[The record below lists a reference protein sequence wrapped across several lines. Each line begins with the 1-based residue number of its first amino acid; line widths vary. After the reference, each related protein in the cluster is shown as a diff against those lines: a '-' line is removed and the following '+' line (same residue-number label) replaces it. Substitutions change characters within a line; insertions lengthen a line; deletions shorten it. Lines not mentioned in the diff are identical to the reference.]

1 MGSCASF
8 PSENQSRS
16 EETFVSNDSFECAL
30 YATYGRRP
38 RMEDNH
44 TIALSLPNHPAYS
57 VFGVFDGFNGDDA
70 STYFSTNLVDTLN
83 KVDDL
88 RDNDA
93 IIQAIGEMDTNFLLS
108 PDHNTNAGCTFVF
121 ALVDQLDPEIS
132 ESSRLLNISHSNHS
146 NSSSET
152 SIAHS
157 SISERKTADD
167 FSTVLGGEHGFRV
180 RVFWAGD
187 SRAVLM
193 SSTNN
198 KNGSNDTSFARF
210 TEDHHTSC
218 PQEAE
223 RIIKAN
229 GTIVND
235 RIDGIVEVTRC
246 FGCHPM
252 KNDVS
257 LSSNQQKMISVP
269 EYTTILCGRD
279 DRLLIFCDGLT
290 KKWSDDQF
298 NVRCAHHVSQHDDEK
313 NGSVYALKYL
323 CEQAMDEGSDDN
335 ISVIS
340 VKFK

>member
-8 PSENQSRS
+8 PSEIQSQS
-16 EETFVSNDSFECAL
+16 EETFVSKDSFECAL
-30 YATYGRRP
+30 DATNGRRL
-38 RMEDNH
+38 RMEDKH
-44 TIALSLPNHPAYS
+44 TIALSLPKHPAYS

-70 STYFSTNLVDTLN
+70 STYFSINLVDTLN

-93 IIQAIGEMDTNFLLS
+93 IIQAIGQMDSNFLHS
-108 PDHNTNAGCTFVF
+108 SNHNINAGCTFVF
-121 ALVDQLDPEIS
+121 ALIDKPDPEIS
-132 ESSRLLNISHSNHS
+132 ESTRLLNDSHSNS
-146 NSSSET
+146 TSISSEISSSSVT
-152 SIAHS
+152 
-157 SISERKTADD
+157 ERKTADD
-167 FSTVLGGEHGFRV
+167 FSTVFGTEHGFRV

-193 SSTNN
+193 SPD
-198 KNGSNDTSFARF
+198 GQF
-210 TEDHHTSC
+210 TRLTVDHHCSC
-218 PQEAE
+218 TKEAE

-269 EYTTILCGRD
+269 EYTTTMCARD

-290 KKWSDDQF
+290 KKMSDDGF
-298 NVRCAHHVSQHDDEK
+298 NVRCAHHVLQHENEK
-313 NGSVYALKYL
+313 NGSVHALKYL